1 MDISHVKLKL
11 AKCFVPNMNHEH
23 FQNILCG
30 CRKSGLAVFYDF
42 FNKKDNFWQ
51 NLLQTTANT

>member
-1 MDISHVKLKL
+1 MRWIYQSCKV
-11 AKCFVPNMNHEH
+11 APNMNHEH